1 MESKVNSII
10 DVIHRIEPNRVT
22 ILTGS
27 NGSGK
32 SPIRKQLCFKLA
44 DKIDGADKR
53 EIQLFW

>member
-1 MESKVNSII
+1 MELKVNRII

-53 EIQLFW
+53 EIQLF